1 MRYSYVHLFLII
13 SKPISEAVL
22 TILFY
27 AASRPDYFSY
37 GHSGSV
43 ACVERSPFFSDIVL
57 SVGGWNWAV
66 WREGEKVSQSH
77 TDLVPFSATCLI
89 WDCPD

>member
-22 TILFY
+22 TILISPSY

-66 WREGEKVSQSH
+66 WREGEKVSH
-77 TDLVPFSATCLI
+77 TQTLYLTVQPV
-89 WDCPD
+89 